1 MTRVQIVVA
10 SRHGGTLGIAERIAE
25 VLRAEG
31 IATTLA
37 RAEDRPEVAGFDAHI
52 VGSGVYMGSWLK
64 EATTFLEDNEMI
76 LATRPVWL
84 FSSGPVLAPDA
95 KKTELEPIDQA
106 LGPTSGPGSGG
117 HRRIVVSPLRDSR
130 LVIGLINELSD
141 VIRPRGHVVFGGR
154 YDPSDPPT
162 NLAERVVRLMPAV
175 QKVLPTADERPW
187 GEIEAWAHE
196 LASELET
203 VPVA

>member
-117 HRRIVVSPLRDSR
+117 HRRI
-130 LVIGLINELSD
+130 NELSD
-141 VIRPRGHVVFGGR
+141 VIRPRGHIVFGGR

>member
-117 HRRIVVSPLRDSR
+117 HRRI
-130 LVIGLINELSD
+130 NELSD
-141 VIRPRGHVVFGGR
+141 IIRPRGHVVFGGR

>member
-117 HRRIVVSPLRDSR
+117 HRRI
-130 LVIGLINELSD
+130 NELSD
-141 VIRPRGHVVFGGR
+141 VIRPRGHIVFGGR

-203 VPVA
+203 EPVA

>member
-117 HRRIVVSPLRDSR
+117 HRRI
-130 LVIGLINELSD
+130 NELSD

>member
-117 HRRIVVSPLRDSR
+117 HRRI
-130 LVIGLINELSD
+130 NELSD

-203 VPVA
+203 EPVA

>member
-37 RAEDRPEVAGFDAHI
+37 RAEDRPEVTGFDAHI

-64 EATTFLEDNEMI
+64 EATTFLEDNEMV
-76 LATRPVWL
+76 LASRPVWL
-84 FSSGPVLAPDA
+84 FSSGPILTPEA
-95 KKTELEPIDQA
+95 KKSADPIEQA
-106 LGPTSGPGSGG
+106 LGPATGPGSGG
-117 HRRIVVSPLRDSR
+117 HRRID
-130 LVIGLINELSD
+130 ELSD

-154 YDPSDPPT
+154 FDPSDPPT

-175 QKVLPTADERPW
+175 QKLLPTADERPW

-196 LASELET
+196 LAGELEAL
-203 VPVA
+203 PVA